1 MVVVVAYLLCCLPLL
16 PLLLVLLP
24 LGRAAAAEALW
35 TAPWVCCNIH
45 SLLCMQSVHRF
56 SIFDKQRA
64 VLCITCEGIG
74 PKWCVSATTS
84 IQEV

>member
-1 MVVVVAYLLCCLPLL
+1 VAVAYLL
-16 PLLLVLLP
+16 LLL
-24 LGRAAAAEALW
+24 AAAA
-35 TAPWVCCNIH
+35 TAADAAAPRACSCSRGPEDCSVVVLQH
-45 SLLCMQSVHRF
+45 TQPPLLAERASLSV
-56 SIFDKQRA
+56 FDKQRA